1 MSSSNNKTTNTT
13 INTLSASSSHTMPLL
28 TAANLAANQRA
39 MADTSST
46 TPSQRGWVCGG
57 EMNHRRPAPNPEQWK
72 ELIEHD
78 PLAADIEKALREAA
92 NARQNQG
99 N

>member
-1 MSSSNNKTTNTT
+1 MTNSLVP
-13 INTLSASSSHTMPLL
+13 TLSASSSQTAPLL
-28 TAANLAANQRA
+28 TAANLAAHQRA
-39 MADTSST
+39 MAATYST
-46 TPSQRGWVCGG
+46 TPSQGGWVCGG
-57 EMNHRRPAPNPEQWK
+57 EMNHRRPAPKPEQWN

-92 NARQNQG
+92 NARQNPG

>member
-1 MSSSNNKTTNTT
+1 MTNSLVP
-13 INTLSASSSHTMPLL
+13 TLSASSSQTAPLL
-28 TAANLAANQRA
+28 TAANLAAHQRA
-39 MADTSST
+39 MAATSST
-46 TPSQRGWVCGG
+46 TPSQGGWVCGG

-92 NARQNQG
+92 NARQNPG